1 MKGKK
6 MVLADRK
13 LFWAAFVVVLTFLV
27 AGFVRSGVEP
37 LTSMAVAEP
46 QPEILILDGTGFSPQ
61 EVLVNPGDTVVWR
74 NDMKN
79 VAVLWSP
86 SPNAT
91 FTSPT
96 LYTGNTY
103 SYTYNSPGT
112 YKFVDVNFGFSGKVI
127 VRGKQESGS
136 EATAAET
143 SPAAA
148 SAAQAQE
155 TQAAKPQCAS
165 CHSGCYNDVYNCAR
179 CSCPC
184 YKDDDCNDNDSCT
197 VDVCSSEP
205 VSCVNKAR
213 AGCAQ
218 GLECISEGAIAVVN
232 GEQLTCTGSAWVRT
246 PGSGSKSGGGVVVLG
261 AIMTAA
267 AAYAIYSLKKA
278 AKAAK
283 PRKAR
288 QAGKA

>member
-1 MKGKK
+1 
-6 MVLADRK
+6 MVLMDRK
-13 LFWAAFVVVLTFLV
+13 LFWAAFVVVFTFLV

-46 QPEILILDGTGFSPQ
+46 QPDILMLDNTGFSPQ
-61 EVLVNPGDTVVWR
+61 EVMINPGEAVVWR
-74 NDMKN
+74 NDRKN

-96 LYTGNTY
+96 LYTGQTY

-112 YKFVDVNFGFSGKVI
+112 YKFVDVNFGFRGKVI
-127 VRGKQESGS
+127 VMETAGN
-136 EATAAET
+136 AAE
-143 SPAAA
+143 AA
-148 SAAQAQE
+148 AAQAQE
-155 TQAAKPQCAS
+155 TQTAQTRCAS
-165 CHSGCYNDVYNCAR
+165 CPSGCYNDAYDCR
-179 CSCPC
+179 KCSCPC
-184 YKDDDCNDNDSCT
+184 YQDNDCNDNDPCT

-213 AGCAQ
+213 AGCAH
-218 GLECISEGAIAVVN
+218 GLECVSEGATAVVD
-232 GEQLTCTGSAWVRT
+232 GEQMTCTGNAWIRT
-246 PGSGSKSGGGVVVLG
+246 PEAGGNRSGGIVMFG

-267 AAYAIYSLKKA
+267 AAYALYSLKKS

-288 QAGKA
+288 HAGRV